1 MRRDTRRRQESEK
14 WWEDK
19 RIIISG
25 AVILAIIVLIM
36 GISIYSKNLIDDT
49 SKVNPNQIIS
59 LTPEEEIK
67 ENTESASSTIGN
79 KINETEE
86 TQTNN
91 TNVNTSA
98 NTNKENTK
106 KNNTTNTTSA
116 KETAEKITK
125 KNSENKKEENNS
137 KEDEKKDTKQTSNNA
152 EKISFDWPVK
162 GDILKKFSIDN
173 LLYSSTL
180 QEWTVHNGIDIKAD
194 KASVVSAAADGVVK
208 SIKNDPRY
216 GLTVTIEH
224 SDGYKTVYS
233 NLLTAEFI
241 VEGEKVSKGQNIGTV
256 GNTANFEV
264 ADDFHLHFEILKDSE
279 YIDPMIYLK

>member
-1 MRRDTRRRQESEK
+1 MRRDTRRRLENEK

-25 AVILAIIVLIM
+25 AVIFAIIVLIM
-36 GISIYSKNLIDDT
+36 GISIYSKNVIDDT

-59 LTPEEEIK
+59 LVPEEEIK
-67 ENTESASSTIGN
+67 ENTESTSSSIGN
-79 KINETEE
+79 KVNETEE
-86 TQTNN
+86 IQTNN
-91 TNVNTSA
+91 TNVNTSI
-98 NTNKENTK
+98 NTNKENITK
-106 KNNTTNTTSA
+106 SNITNTTSA

-125 KNSENKKEENNS
+125 KNSESKEDNNS
-137 KEDEKKDTKQTSNNA
+137 KENQKNDTKQTSNNA
-152 EKISFDWPVK
+152 EKVSFDWPVK
-162 GDILKKFSIDN
+162 GDILKAFSIDN

-224 SDGYKTVYS
+224 SDGYKTV
-233 NLLTAEFI
+233 
-241 VEGEKVSKGQNIGTV
+241 EKVSKGQNIGTV

-264 ADDFHLHFEILKDSE
+264 ADNFHLHFEILKDSE
-279 YIDPMIYLK
+279 YINPMIYLK